1 MRRSFNT
8 SQRIALYLAS
18 GGVCSGCGV
27 ELARG
32 WHGDHVQPYSKGG
45 ATVVENGQAL
55 CPICNQK
62 KGNKMTRFFRGDHP
76 ATQSWGVKLRDYQLS
91 CLGKFIEKMNAG
103 QTTLAIAAV
112 MGAGKTIL
120 SLRWLHLLLSR
131 KTVRVGVVVVPTD
144 NLRLQFCRDAK
155 IAGLH
160 AYAITSTPDK
170 NTDLALR
177 VSCIPGFD
185 GPLPSDAH
193 LIVITY
199 AQLAIEA
206 NVTALR
212 ALCAECSTAWVFD
225 EVHHSGDSTET
236 DPALSW
242 GDGMSRA
249 AEQATY
255 RILTTATP
263 NRTDG
268 RPIPFLRYMGSM
280 PQFDF
285 VYDYEQALL
294 DGHVRVVDFVF
305 MNGLAAWWT
314 AKDGDLKAQL
324 TDPIPRE
331 HYSKRLNTI
340 VNADHQWV
348 SESLDIGVHLLRD
361 MRTQGRH
368 KDAGGLVVVKNKQ
381 EAKKVATLLSNKGAR
396 GVVVVTYDDPEASTK
411 IDAFRKSDDEWIIAV
426 RMISEG
432 IDIRRLRV
440 LVYATTVTTELLFL
454 QILGRVL
461 RIIPGILPQLA
472 HIIIP
477 PDPRLMKTVDTYRSI
492 IMRALKEKGT
502 GPGPNIQEQIW
513 YQHGASGFEDG
524 RRYNTDDIDQ
534 YWVDRA
540 TTYCVGNADVTSLIA
555 LALKSE
561 AQTAPPPPPSHVP
574 PPSKQAWDT
583 AKHQTYEDIKNAR
596 SRLIGLRIA
605 SGRYDKSSA
614 SKSVNSDLYDVFG
627 PIDQVRHDD
636 VLAQRYLTHLHRML
650 EKEGGSA
657 SV

>member
-1 MRRSFNT
+1 MTARRFST
-8 SQRIALYLAS
+8 SQRVALYLHS
-18 GGVCSGCGV
+18 GGVCSGCGA
-27 ELARG
+27 ELERG

-45 ATVVENGQAL
+45 ATVLENGQAL
-55 CPICNQK
+55 CPICNRK
-62 KGNKMTRFFRGDHP
+62 KGATMARFFRGDHSGL
-76 ATQSWGVKLRDYQLS
+76 QLWEVKLRDYQLK
-91 CLGKFIEKMNAG
+91 CLSRFVEKMNAG
-103 QTTLAIAAV
+103 QSTLAIAAV

-131 KTVRVGVVVVPTD
+131 KAVRVGVVVVPTD

-170 NTDLALR
+170 NPDLSQR
-177 VSCIPGFD
+177 VSCVPGFD

-199 AQLAIEA
+199 AQLAIAA
-206 NVTALR
+206 NIDALKT
-212 ALCAECSTAWVFD
+212 LCAECSTAWVFD
-225 EVHHSGDSTET
+225 EVHHSGDSTEI

-242 GDGMSRA
+242 GDGMLRA
-249 AEQATY
+249 AERATY
-255 RILTTATP
+255 RLLTTATP

-268 RPIPFLRYMGSM
+268 RPIPFLRYVDSI

-305 MNGLAAWWT
+305 MNGIAEWWT
-314 AKDGDLKAQL
+314 VKDGDLKAQL
-324 TDPIPRE
+324 TDPIPQA

-348 SESLDIGVHLLRD
+348 NESLDVGVHLLRD

-368 KDAGGLVVVKNKQ
+368 RDAGGLVVVKNRG
-381 EAKKVATLLSNKGAR
+381 EAQKVAKLLTNKGAR
-396 GVVVVTYDDPEASTK
+396 SVVIVTYDDPEASTK
-411 IDAFRKSDDEWIIAV
+411 IDAFRKSNDEWIIAV

-461 RIIPGILPQLA
+461 RIVPNILPQLA

-477 PDPRLMKTVDTYRSI
+477 PDPRLMKTVNTYRSI
-492 IMRALKEKGT
+492 IMRALKVPGD
-502 GPGPNIQEQIW
+502 GPGGGIQEQIW

-534 YWVDRA
+534 HWVDRA
-540 TTYCVGNADVTSLIA
+540 ATYCVGNADVTSLIA

-561 AQTAPPPPPSHVP
+561 SATPPPPSSQPKPPPPP
-574 PPSKQAWDT
+574 AWDT
-583 AKHQTYEDIKNAR
+583 AKHQTYEDIKSAR
-596 SRLIGLRIA
+596 KRLIGVRIE

-614 SKSVNSDLYDVFG
+614 SKSVNSDLYDMFG